1 MSVVDAPPGLD
12 FGGPAIGEFRG
23 RRRPRTLARVTF
35 GLCLLDGAI
44 TFSLASKSL
53 HQPGTSTLFVAPVM
67 CLAIALVGLAVRN
80 ARVIVDEG
88 GLYWGWKNLGGRVP
102 KVQIDK
108 VLVYEKGLTMSST
121 KNTVWYLAQ
130 YDWEEFDSMPHA
142 FVKAGVS
149 VENRPGNAPWR
160 ARIKAYGVF
169 LDGLMVF
176 TLMMSAALVLFA
188 VLR

>member
-1 MSVVDAPPGLD
+1 MVDAPPGLD

-23 RRRPRTLARVTF
+23 RRRPRTLARVTCA
-35 GLCLLDGAI
+35 LCLLDGAI

-102 KVQIDK
+102 QIQIKKVT
-108 VLVYEKGLTMSST
+108 VYTKGLTMRT
-121 KNTVWYLAQ
+121 AKNAIWYLAQ
-130 YDWEEFDSMPHA
+130 YDWEDFASMPHA
-142 FVKAGVS
+142 FVKAGYT
-149 VENRPGNAPWR
+149 VENHSGNAPWR

-176 TLMMSAALVLFA
+176 TLMMSAALLLFA
-188 VLR
+188 ALR